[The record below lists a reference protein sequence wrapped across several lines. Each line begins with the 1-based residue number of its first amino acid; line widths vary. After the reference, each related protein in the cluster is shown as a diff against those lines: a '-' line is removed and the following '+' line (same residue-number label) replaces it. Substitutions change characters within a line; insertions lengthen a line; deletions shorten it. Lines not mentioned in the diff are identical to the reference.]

1 MGIVQSAREIS
12 YAQRERVVEKL
23 LRELKVLKGATIGLL
38 GLAFK
43 PNTDA
48 LRDAPALEMLGKG
61 RRECSESGI
70 EVYDSRECLAADADA
85 LIDSRWAGLSG
96 GPVGGLGQIDAY
108 GLDSG

>member
-1 MGIVQSAREIS
+1 M
-12 YAQRERVVEKL
+12 
-23 LRELKVLKGATIGLL
+23 KGATIGLL

-48 LRDAPALEMLGKG
+48 LRDAPALDIAARLLPRGAKVRVHDAVALGKAC
-61 RRECSESGI
+61 RECSESGI